1 MEEYQESVRNFN
13 LRARKNFE
21 RFTPTQWVKM
31 NKGKQVEVEASS
43 PEASDVPEDDSAET
57 APSDSVETAH
67 SESEE
72 EQPPPRPQKL
82 TVRRNLKAPANDDD
96 NEPTRRV
103 RMKRASN
110 RAVPNAALRRLAN
123 DEDTEEPV
131 VPPLRRTTRRLKK

>member
-1 MEEYQESVRNFN
+1 
-13 LRARKNFE
+13 
-21 RFTPTQWVKM
+21 M

-57 APSDSVETAH
+57 APSDSVETAR

-82 TVRRNLKAPANDDD
+82 AVRRNLKAPAIDDD

-103 RMKRASN
+103 RMKRASGPW
-110 RAVPNAALRRLAN
+110 R
-123 DEDTEEPV
+123 V
-131 VPPLRRTTRRLKK
+131 VPAQSP